1 MSKQGI
7 QIVYRPEDYN
17 QDEMGVK
24 IDEQKNNMREET
36 TTEEIIEDTTTEDI
50 NEETTTEKIS
60 EETTTEEIIEET
72 TREEIIEETTTI
84 QAGSIYTAMG
94 PRSYDNMR
102 NKIKQTTHEI
112 DEEEYARRDNI
123 WKSLIQM
130 MHDHPELMNKWL

>member
-7 QIVYRPEDYN
+7 QIVYRPEDFN

-36 TTEEIIEDTTTEDI
+36 TTEEI

-72 TREEIIEETTTI
+72 TTIE
-84 QAGSIYTAMG
+84 AGSIYTMG
-94 PRSYDNMR
+94 PRSYGDMR
-102 NKIKQTTHEI
+102 NKMKQTSHQINE
-112 DEEEYARRDNI
+112 DEYARRDNI

>member
-7 QIVYRPEDYN
+7 QIVYRPEDFN

-36 TTEEIIEDTTTEDI
+36 TTEEI

-72 TREEIIEETTTI
+72 TTIE
-84 QAGSIYTAMG
+84 AGSIYTMG
-94 PRSYDNMR
+94 PRSYGSMG
-102 NKIKQTTHEI
+102 NKMKQTSHQINE
-112 DEEEYARRDNI
+112 DEYARRDNI

>member
-7 QIVYRPEDYN
+7 QIVYRPEDFN

-24 IDEQKNNMREET
+24 IDEQKNNMRDET
-36 TTEEIIEDTTTEDI
+36 TTEEI

-72 TREEIIEETTTI
+72 TTI

-94 PRSYDNMR
+94 PRSYGNMR
-102 NKIKQTTHEI
+102 NKMKQTSHQINE
-112 DEEEYARRDNI
+112 DEYARRDNI

>member
-7 QIVYRPEDYN
+7 QIVYRPEDFN

-36 TTEEIIEDTTTEDI
+36 TTEEI

-72 TREEIIEETTTI
+72 TTI

-94 PRSYDNMR
+94 PKSYGNMQ
-102 NKIKQTTHEI
+102 NKMKQTSHQINE
-112 DEEEYARRDNI
+112 DEYARRDNI

>member
-7 QIVYRPEDYN
+7 QIVYRPEDFN

-72 TREEIIEETTTI
+72 TTIE
-84 QAGSIYTAMG
+84 AGSIYTMG
-94 PRSYDNMR
+94 PRSYGNMG
-102 NKIKQTTHEI
+102 NKMKQTSHQINE
-112 DEEEYARRDNI
+112 DEYARRDNI

>member
-7 QIVYRPEDYN
+7 QIVYRPEDFN

-24 IDEQKNNMREET
+24 IDEQKNNMRDET
-36 TTEEIIEDTTTEDI
+36 TTEEI

-72 TREEIIEETTTI
+72 TTI
-84 QAGSIYTAMG
+84 AAGSIYTASG
-94 PRSYDNMR
+94 PKSYDNMR
-102 NKIKQTTHEI
+102 NKMKQTSHQINE
-112 DEEEYARRDNI
+112 DEYARRDNI

>member
-7 QIVYRPEDYN
+7 QIVYRPEDFN

-72 TREEIIEETTTI
+72 TTIE
-84 QAGSIYTAMG
+84 AGSIYTASG
-94 PRSYDNMR
+94 PKSYGDMR
-102 NKIKQTTHEI
+102 NKMKQTSHQINE
-112 DEEEYARRDNI
+112 DEYARRDNI

>member
-36 TTEEIIEDTTTEDI
+36 TTEEIIEDTTTEEI

-60 EETTTEEIIEET
+60 EETTT
-72 TREEIIEETTTI
+72 EEIIEETTTI

>member
-7 QIVYRPEDYN
+7 QIVYRPEDFN

-36 TTEEIIEDTTTEDI
+36 TTEEI

-72 TREEIIEETTTI
+72 TTIE
-84 QAGSIYTAMG
+84 AGSIYTASG
-94 PRSYDNMR
+94 PKSYGDMR
-102 NKIKQTTHEI
+102 NKMKQTSHQINE
-112 DEEEYARRDNI
+112 DEYARRDNI